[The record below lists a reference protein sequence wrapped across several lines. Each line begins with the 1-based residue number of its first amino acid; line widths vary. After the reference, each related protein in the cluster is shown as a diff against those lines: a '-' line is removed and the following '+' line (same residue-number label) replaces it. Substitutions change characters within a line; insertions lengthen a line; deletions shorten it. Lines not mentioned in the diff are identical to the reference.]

1 MIDTCAGMDLVT
13 RGRLSVQRVEAK
25 AWDAIS
31 LLAEN
36 GGWDCINLKPG
47 KNFTKADSTTKTT
60 KSSRVSKKRKTHV
73 EEDFSDHGEGKL
85 IEEVTNETART
96 VSHKRRVPAGNGS
109 MHNDTTR
116 RSRRRKISS

>member
-25 AWDAIS
+25 AWDAIA

-96 VSHKRRVPAGNGS
+96 VSHKRRVPGNDS